1 MPETQVKRLQGL
13 SIKIINN
20 LFAVSIK
27 VLSLCTKTGYR
38 YVFSIDAYKHNS
50 ILVDIL
56 FKNNILV
63 SCI

>member
-27 VLSLCTKTGYR
+27 VFIFVHKDSLSICVFYR
-38 YVFSIDAYKHNS
+38 SI
-50 ILVDIL
+50 
-56 FKNNILV
+56 
-63 SCI
+63 